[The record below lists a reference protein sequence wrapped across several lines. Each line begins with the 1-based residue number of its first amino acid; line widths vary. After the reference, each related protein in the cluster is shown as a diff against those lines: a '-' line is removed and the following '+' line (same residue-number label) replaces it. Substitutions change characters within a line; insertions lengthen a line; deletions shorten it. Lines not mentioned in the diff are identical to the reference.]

1 MTKKPKPLKY
11 GIIILPLVFLWAGL
25 SFERNNYPNDP
36 EYIYLMNALC
46 ILDGQS
52 VGHIDNP
59 GTTLIQLSAA
69 TAGVIHVFHNPE
81 NEKIIERVLRNPDYF
96 IESTRKVLVF
106 LNTLFLLFLGWAV
119 FRKTKSAWIALFF
132 QVSMLTSTYIL
143 DVTWAKLSPEPMLF
157 FITGLYALAV
167 LYYYHDEHPRPWRYV
182 FLFAL
187 ITGAG
192 LGTKATFLPLVIFP
206 VMVLPGLRKKAAF
219 LAALVVSFVLFTI
232 PAIPEYDSMYHWFRN
247 MITHSGIYGHGEKKI
262 IDLQTYIPNIKKILT
277 ANLSITLVLITG
289 IATLM
294 AGIFSRKR
302 NAVTREMNLLAA
314 LLSVYIFGILLVA
327 KHYGGNHYLIPVML
341 LAGISLYL
349 IITIVLR
356 LAGKPE
362 MGPYLFPVATLLL
375 AVFIAWNHPRWMIIS
390 NRQYLAASEE
400 IDQSSKWLDENYG
413 GYTRI
418 NYYIYSINPFTGLKF
433 GNDFAKGKLMRHLK
447 ATFPKTYFYELS
459 SDTYTNWNIK
469 TSLHE
474 IVEMN
479 GNRIVVLN
487 CPADTAQII
496 EMAARGLPLTRVYK
510 GEAQNIY
517 ILDTLRYQPEKKND
531 QWVPA
536 DSLFFNADQFSP
548 DGKYFVGSGEIPFG
562 PVNAVSQERVRSGP
576 NSIKLEKSNPFAI
589 DYTIEGTKAGEM
601 YIIEVWR
608 HSDRSEGNLVVAAQN
623 PDDFYVA
630 RNEAVILDENGWELL
645 RIRLEITEKIVGQP
659 LKLYL
664 WNPGKRAAYFD
675 DLSVRKFLPREIN
688 QPDEPIDQN

>member
-1 MTKKPKPLKY
+1 MRKPQPLKY
-11 GIIILPLVFLWAGL
+11 SLIILPLVFLWAGL

-59 GTTLIQLSAA
+59 GTTLIQLTAA
-69 TAGVIHVFHNPE
+69 TAGVVHLFHNPE
-81 NEKIIERVLRNPDYF
+81 DEKIIERVLRDPDYF

-106 LNTLFLLFLGWAV
+106 LNTLFLLILGWAV
-119 FRKTKSAWIALFF
+119 YRKTKSAWVALFF
-132 QVSMLTSTYIL
+132 QVTMLTSTYIL

-167 LYYYHDEHPRPWRYV
+167 LYYYLDENPQPWRYV
-182 FLFAL
+182 ILFAL

-192 LGTKATFLPLVIFP
+192 LGTKATFLPLVLFP
-206 VMVLPGLRKKAAF
+206 VMVLPGIRRKAGF
-219 LAALVVSFVLFTI
+219 MAALVVSFVLFTI

-262 IDLQTYIPNIKKILT
+262 IDLQTYIPNIKNILVS
-277 ANLSITLVLITG
+277 NLSVTLILITG
-289 IATLM
+289 IPTLL
-294 AGIFSRKR
+294 AAVFSGRR
-302 NAVTREMNLLAA
+302 NEITREMKLLAA
-314 LLSVYIFGILLVA
+314 LLGVFIFGILLVA

-341 LAGISLYL
+341 LTGITLYL
-349 IITIVLR
+349 IITIIIR
-356 LAGKPE
+356 LAGQP
-362 MGPYLFPVATLLL
+362 MLSRFLFPLAVLLL

-400 IDQSSKWLDENYG
+400 IDAAGQWLDEHYG
-413 GYTRI
+413 NYTRI

-459 SDTYTNWNIK
+459 SDTYTNWNIR
-469 TSLHE
+469 TSLQE

-496 EMAARGLPLTRVYK
+496 EMAERGLPLTRVYK

-517 ILDTLRYQPEKKND
+517 ILDTLRYKPEPKYD
-531 QWVPA
+531 IWVPA
-536 DSLFFNADQFSP
+536 DSVFFGADHFSS
-548 DGKYFVGSGEIPFG
+548 DGKIFLGTGAIPFG
-562 PVNAVSQERVRSGP
+562 QVNAVTQEMARSGP
-576 NSIKLEKSNPFAI
+576 NSIKLDKSNPFAVDFHFEDTRI
-589 DYTIEGTKAGEM
+589 GEL
-601 YIIEVWR
+601 YVIEVWR
-608 HSDRSEGNLVVAAQN
+608 HSDRSEGNIVVAAHN
-623 PDDFYVA
+623 PDDFYAA
-630 RNEAVILDENGWELL
+630 RNEAVILDANSWELL
-645 RIRLEITEKIVGQP
+645 RIQLEITDKTEGQP

-675 DLSVRKFLPREIN
+675 DLSIRKFIRRDTDKPGESIELK
-688 QPDEPIDQN
+688 